1 MQRYYYCLDL
11 WFLPPKK
18 STLKYSLATLWKI
31 QAVVFAKV
39 ISGIE
44 PLQDSY
50 FCPKIL
56 RCETPKN
63 VDKNK
68 SVSADLDGSTKSCNY
83 VQTSS
88 STNSAHERHGANH
101 SSHMCTLQTHSFN
114 LLGHMENVRIFGT
127 NLGTTWQNQSYKHVA
142 VIAFNPPHAWPFQ
155 NLESHVRTCGNQAV
169 CIHLY
174 SRQRGLHELVHVSL
188 ASQQS
193 KQTGNFAEIVTY
205 KLHCLHEQIAY
216 ICMTHYHVLGIA
228 HDMFFIGNA
237 FAEC

>member
-1 MQRYYYCLDL
+1 
-11 WFLPPKK
+11 
-18 STLKYSLATLWKI
+18 
-31 QAVVFAKV
+31 
-39 ISGIE
+39 
-44 PLQDSY
+44 
-50 FCPKIL
+50 
-56 RCETPKN
+56 
-63 VDKNK
+63 
-68 SVSADLDGSTKSCNY
+68 
-83 VQTSS
+83 
-88 STNSAHERHGANH
+88 
-101 SSHMCTLQTHSFN
+101 
-114 LLGHMENVRIFGT
+114 MENVRIFGT

-237 FAEC
+237 FAECWVASCYFHATLCLFFQLWKEYGEKILQSKSVSECADQAIWLYGLNGVCLWQAQSKNIFKGMPTYSHGKEQTYHKSETRWEQILMLTPSSQWEITGFFCIFWRTWSD